1 MAEKTKDIQK
11 KEAENEEHVERT
23 RSAKIYIPDVDI
35 VEMKD
40 DIIVTADMPGVDE
53 SGIDITLEKN
63 ILTIYG
69 KVDAEI
75 PENLRIIHAGYG
87 IGDYQRS
94 FTLSGE
100 IDRDKI
106 KATLKNGLLK
116 LVLPKAE
123 PVKAKKITVEAGT

>member
-1 MAEKTKDIQK
+1 MAEKTKNIQK
-11 KEAENEEHVERT
+11 KEAENEDRIERT

-35 VEMKD
+35 VERKN
-40 DIIVTADMPGVDE
+40 DIVLIADMPGVDE

-69 KVDAEI
+69 TVTAEI
-75 PENLRIIHAGYG
+75 PENLRVVHVEYG

-100 IDRDKI
+100 INRDNI
-106 KATLKNGLLK
+106 KAALKEGLLK

-123 PVKAKKITVEAGT
+123 PVKAKKIRIEASV

>member
-1 MAEKTKDIQK
+1 MAEKTKNIQK
-11 KEAENEEHVERT
+11 KEVENNEHIERT
-23 RSAKIYIPDVDI
+23 RSAKIYVPDVDI
-35 VEMKD
+35 AERKD
-40 DIIVTADMPGVDE
+40 DIVLTADMPGVDE

-69 KVDAEI
+69 KVNAEM
-75 PENLRIIHAGYG
+75 PENLRIIHAEYG

-100 IDRDKI
+100 INRDKI

-116 LVLPKAE
+116 LLLPKAE
-123 PVKAKKITVEAGT
+123 PIKAKKIAVEVNA